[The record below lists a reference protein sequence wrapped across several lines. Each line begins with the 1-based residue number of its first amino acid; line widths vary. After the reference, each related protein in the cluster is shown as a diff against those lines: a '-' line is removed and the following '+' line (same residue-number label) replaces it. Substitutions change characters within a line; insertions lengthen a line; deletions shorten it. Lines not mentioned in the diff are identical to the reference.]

1 MEHSRE
7 RGRSSNM
14 RHNSREPYENP
25 SRSRS
30 LSRDPNQVDR
40 RQPRSASQ
48 IRVPNLFHRKK
59 TDALIVPPAPKDI
72 CPTLKKGFLCDSKF
86 CKKDHQL
93 DSLNDHELLLLIAR
107 RTCGIIESNSQITSP
122 KDMRLANPTAEDFSQ
137 GNSPKLTLAVLLQIA
152 EHWAT
157 RDLRQIEDSK
167 LRALLTL
174 CAVLTRKFS
183 KSQLGLLCETHL
195 RHEGLGQDQAD
206 SVLEVYQR
214 LHSDKGGNFEA
225 ALWQQWDRQSLIM
238 FISAFLNIALQTPC
252 ESSSVVVSG
261 LATLYPAQDNSTLSE
276 ATNDTTWSSTVE

>member
-1 MEHSRE
+1 MGHHHHHHSGE
-7 RGRSSNM
+7 VKPEVKPETHINLKVSDGSS
-14 RHNSREPYENP
+14 E
-25 SRSRS
+25 
-30 LSRDPNQVDR
+30 
-40 RQPRSASQ
+40 
-48 IRVPNLFHRKK
+48 IFFKIKK
-59 TDALIVPPAPKDI
+59 TTPLRRLMEAFAKRQG
-72 CPTLKKGFLCDSKF
+72 KEM
-86 CKKDHQL
+86 
-93 DSLNDHELLLLIAR
+93 DSLRFLYDGIRIQADQTPEDLDMEDND
-107 RTCGIIESNSQITSP
+107 IIEAHREQI
-122 KDMRLANPTAEDFSQ
+122 
-137 GNSPKLTLAVLLQIA
+137 GGLTLAVLLQIA

-238 FISAFLNIALQTPC
+238 FISAFLNIALQIPC

-261 LATLYPAQDNSTLSE
+261 LATLYPAQDNST
-276 ATNDTTWSSTVE
+276 